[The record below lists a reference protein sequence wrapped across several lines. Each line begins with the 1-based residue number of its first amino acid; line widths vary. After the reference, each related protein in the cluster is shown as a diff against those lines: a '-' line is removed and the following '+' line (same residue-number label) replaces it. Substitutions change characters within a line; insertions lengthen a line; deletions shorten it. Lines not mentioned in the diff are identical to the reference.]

1 MFFEKYIKNCL
12 KYYFALFKKKYNKV
26 LIFNLINVILDVF
39 TLISIYPLV
48 SNLVGKESSKIDYI
62 FENIIQ
68 FLNLDL
74 NYKTQFIFYFF
85 IIMII
90 FKNIVLI
97 YIKYLTVQTI
107 EQIFQEVSKNYS

>member
-1 MFFEKYIKNCL
+1 MFFEKYIKI
-12 KYYFALFKKKYNKV
+12 ALNIISPSLRKKYNKV

-74 NYKTQFIFYFF
+74 NYLKLFF
-85 IIMII
+85 
-90 FKNIVLI
+90 F
-97 YIKYLTVQTI
+97 
-107 EQIFQEVSKNYS
+107 QI